1 MSIKRLYQM
10 VREIM
15 TDMNEA
21 YVAVFSAQAA
31 FFMILSFFPFIMF
44 LLTLIQYI
52 PLGDTM
58 LLARFYDMIP
68 DAVQSTIIL
77 IVKELRSNATTTVT
91 SITAIT
97 TLWSASK
104 GFLGLVRGLN
114 SVYHIKET
122 RNYIKL
128 RLISTVY
135 TLVFTVLII
144 ITLMIL
150 VFGNQIYTLFFNYF
164 PELSDIALF
173 VMSVRAAV
181 SLTLLTLFFLLM
193 FVFIPDRKTKILYEL
208 PGALIAAAGWLIFS
222 FGYSFYI
229 DNLAGFSSTYG
240 SLTAMV
246 LLMLWVYFC
255 MYILFIGAEL
265 NVFMQKNGIL
275 IKKKK

>member
-15 TDMNEA
+15 KDMNEA
-21 YVAVFSAQAA
+21 YVSVFSAQAA
-31 FFMILSFFPFIMF
+31 FFLILSFFPFIMF

-52 PLGDTM
+52 PLREDI
-58 LLARFYDMIP
+58 LSRFYDIIP
-68 DAVQSTIIL
+68 NGISSTLSL
-77 IVKELRSNATTTVT
+77 IVKELYLNTTTTVT
-91 SITAIT
+91 SVTAIT

-128 RLISTVY
+128 RLISAVY
-135 TLVFTVLII
+135 TLVFTVLLI
-144 ITLMIL
+144 ITLIFL
-150 VFGNQIYTLFFNYF
+150 VFGNQIYDLFFKYF
-164 PELSDIALF
+164 PELADLALF
-173 VMSVRAAV
+173 VISIRAV
-181 SLTLLTLFFLLM
+181 VTLILLTLFFLLM
-193 FVFIPDRKTKILYEL
+193 FVFIPNRKTKILREL

-229 DNLAGFSSTYG
+229 DHMAGFSSTYG

-255 MYILFIGAEL
+255 MYILFVGAEL
-265 NVFMQKNGIL
+265 NVYMQNNGIL
-275 IKKKK
+275 IKKEK